1 MGFPAT
7 SRADLLQASRRNDL
21 IVETGRQ
28 IQKDFGEFGLE
39 VHFSGTAELFYE
51 ELFGQ
56 MKVHV
61 AYLLSDNMDRFMH
74 FLYRIDIN
82 EKDINM
88 YKNQMLNED
97 YDHVLTE
104 LIIHRELKKVITR
117 DYFRQQAKG
126 TSDQGE
132 LED

>member
-7 SRADLLQASRRNDL
+7 SRADLLQASRRNEL

-39 VHFSGTAELFYE
+39 IHFSGTAQLFYE

-61 AYLLSDNMDRFMH
+61 ASLLSDNMPKFMH
-74 FLYRIDIN
+74 FLYRIDIS
-82 EKDINM
+82 ETDINM
-88 YKNQMLNED
+88 YENQMPGED

-126 TSDQGE
+126 TGGQGE
-132 LED
+132 LEG

>member
-1 MGFPAT
+1 MAYPAT

-126 TSDQGE
+126 ASGQGE
-132 LED
+132 LEG